1 MKNMFAYVKVESNLV
16 VAKEVVKYIEKI
28 AQIRND
34 KSLVD
39 RLKRIHMLGKEY
51 VVLVKRERGKGAK
64 ERKKEL
70 FEAFKSYV
78 VYYGF
83 RKREVNTEEKAW
95 LEYLTG
101 VDVAG
106 KEIKEE
112 KEEKYVPAI
121 YGNRKGKC
129 YIGKARKRK

>member
-1 MKNMFAYVKVESNLV
+1 MKNMFAYVKINSNAV
-16 VAKEVVKYIEKI
+16 FAKEILSYIEKVARI
-28 AQIRND
+28 KND

-39 RLKRIHMLGKEY
+39 RLKRIHILGKEY
-51 VVLVKRERGKGAK
+51 NVLIKRERGKGAK

-83 RKREVNTEEKAW
+83 RKREVNVEEKSW
-95 LEYLTG
+95 LEFLTSVSVTG
-101 VDVAG
+101 EVVKVA
-106 KEIKEE
+106 